1 MLSSRRS
8 ADWVAEGTLRS
19 LVMETCSTPRDVLLT
34 IRAER
39 SGLVGDPCTDYSLFD
54 RESLLA
60 YVGERFGDASSAPR
74 PYQEAI
80 SILESPRHEGS
91 VVRCFEGCEHPVV
104 FQGDADKADVI
115 RALGITDEILDLPL
129 PMALLPDRC
138 LIMPEGY
145 SWHVDDAAHHKGYA
159 LLDPEGRKVATVG
172 PGYLEAWVSTTSY
185 HRWFERV
192 DLDASANLGE
202 ALARVEC
209 ATCNSLH
216 LVPHDRQ
223 EPGAAMDL
231 LYRHCCL
238 EASREIWEGAA
249 HLVTR
254 ASRPE
259 DVPLEDLLAARYA
272 ALYAEGTSIPSA
284 LCEAY
289 VDSRGTTSL
298 TELIESC
305 ASMHAESD
313 LDWAAEEFQ
322 ERGSVSVGD
331 VERLSFPFRANAPL
345 SETVGERPAGAMG
358 RAREERAGE
367 AR

>member
-1 MLSSRRS
+1 MMQGSQI
-8 ADWVAEGTLRS
+8 APEAVPGTLRL
-19 LVMETCSTPRDVLLT
+19 LVEGSCRSPRDVLRT
-34 IRAER
+34 IGAEC
-39 SGLVGDPCTDYSLFD
+39 SPLIGNPATDHGLFD
-54 RESLLA
+54 RESLMA
-60 YVGERFGDASSAPR
+60 YCADRFGDLEGAPR
-74 PYQEAI
+74 PFVEAALVI
-80 SILESPRHEGS
+80 GTPQHEGS
-91 VVRCFEGCEHPVV
+91 VVRCREDMAHPFV
-104 FQGDADKADVI
+104 FQGETGKASVLEMLGVTDAM
-115 RALGITDEILDLPL
+115 LDLPL

-145 SWHVDDAAHHKGYA
+145 SWHADEVGNQRGFA

-172 PGYLEAWVSTTSY
+172 PDHHEAWVSTTSY

-192 DLDASANLGE
+192 DLASSANLAE

-238 EASREIWEGAA
+238 EASREIWEGAS
-249 HLVTR
+249 HFVTR

-313 LDWAAEEFQ
+313 LDWVAEEFQ

-345 SETVGERPAGAMG
+345 SETVGERVTGATRG
-358 RAREERAGE
+358 AREERMGE
-367 AR
+367 ER